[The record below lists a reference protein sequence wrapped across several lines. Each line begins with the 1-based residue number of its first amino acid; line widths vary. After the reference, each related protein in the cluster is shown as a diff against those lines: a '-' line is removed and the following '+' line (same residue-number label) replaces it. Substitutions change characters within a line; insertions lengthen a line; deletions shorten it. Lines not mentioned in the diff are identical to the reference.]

1 MVLNQADN
9 VRQKFLILRFCF
21 DWFKNRQRFQ
31 LLFHLCR
38 RNLFF
43 LYGDDRDIQ
52 ANGSSFSFVRGD
64 SVDVTAMKFRIS
76 LDQIKSDTCTFLI
89 AGRWKYLSGRCRR
102 VRHIPSR
109 NTSHESAG
117 TLHFTDCL
125 IYQQSTDVSAYWR
138 EYSQHPL
145 YRCYRTKIRPEQP
158 GFRTFRPPLLAGRK
172 T

>member
-1 MVLNQADN
+1 MILNQADN

-31 LLFHLCR
+31 LLFHLCC

-89 AGRWKYLSGRCRR
+89 AGMWRLEK
-102 VRHIPSR
+102 
-109 NTSHESAG
+109 SAG
-117 TLHFTDCL
+117 R
-125 IYQQSTDVSAYWR
+125 YM
-138 EYSQHPL
+138 EYL
-145 YRCYRTKIRPEQP
+145 VA
-158 GFRTFRPPLLAGRK
+158 GFRFLYLKHRYPTIPFLHDRKETDGRFRHPG
-172 T
+172 

>member
-1 MVLNQADN
+1 MILNQADN

-89 AGRWKYLSGRCRR
+89 AGMWRLEKALEDIWNILLRDSASC
-102 VRHIPSR
+102 IR
-109 NTSHESAG
+109 NTNIQQFRF
-117 TLHFTDCL
+117 FTIEKRQADT
-125 IYQQSTDVSAYWR
+125 ST
-138 EYSQHPL
+138 
-145 YRCYRTKIRPEQP
+145 IRGEFD
-158 GFRTFRPPLLAGRK
+158 GI
-172 T
+172 

>member
-64 SVDVTAMKFRIS
+64 SVNVTAMKFRIS
-76 LDQIKSDTCTFLI
+76 LDQLKSDTRTFLI
-89 AGRWKYLSGRCRR
+89 AGMWRLEKALEDIWNNFFPDSASCISKTE
-102 VRHIPSR
+102 IQQSR
-109 NTSHESAG
+109 ISPESSISFM
-117 TLHFTDCL
+117 HKVNSCL
-125 IYQQSTDVSAYWR
+125 IIRSKKC
-138 EYSQHPL
+138 
-145 YRCYRTKIRPEQP
+145 RCYIKILFIIYFIP
-158 GFRTFRPPLLAGRK
+158 FLT
-172 T
+172 

>member
-31 LLFHLCR
+31 LLFHLCC

-89 AGRWKYLSGRCRR
+89 SRTGGLIKTLEYL
-102 VRHIPSR
+102 V
-109 NTSHESAG
+109 A
-117 TLHFTDCL
+117 
-125 IYQQSTDVSAYWR
+125 
-138 EYSQHPL
+138 
-145 YRCYRTKIRPEQP
+145 
-158 GFRTFRPPLLAGRK
+158 GFRFLYLKHRYPTIPFLHDRKETDGRFRHPG
-172 T
+172 

>member
-89 AGRWKYLSGRCRR
+89 AGMWRLEKALEDIWNILLRDSASW
-102 VRHIPSR
+102 IL
-109 NTSHESAG
+109 NT
-117 TLHFTDCL
+117 D
-125 IYQQSTDVSAYWR
+125 IQQSRFFTIEKRQTDASA
-138 EYSQHPL
+138 
-145 YRCYRTKIRPEQP
+145 IRGEFD
-158 GFRTFRPPLLAGRK
+158 GI
-172 T
+172 

>member
-89 AGRWKYLSGRCRR
+89 AGMWRLEK
-102 VRHIPSR
+102 
-109 NTSHESAG
+109 SAG
-117 TLHFTDCL
+117 R
-125 IYQQSTDVSAYWR
+125 YM
-138 EYSQHPL
+138 EYL
-145 YRCYRTKIRPEQP
+145 VA
-158 GFRTFRPPLLAGRK
+158 GFRFLYLKHRYPTIPFLHDRKETDGRFRHPG
-172 T
+172 